1 MDEQAFSLRR
11 GGFAGEGVCGGT
23 GCCAAQDLE
32 HSNCG
37 NFRLCT
43 VVQTDPLGQ
52 GNIPL
57 IVYKAGSLTECT
69 EPLPTVVCVCVRFN
83 PVQFTV
89 CETVTL
95 NSIDV
100 QGEQQ

>member
-1 MDEQAFSLRR
+1 MPP
-11 GGFAGEGVCGGT
+11 CGGT
-23 GCCAAQDLE
+23 GCRAAQDLE

-57 IVYKAGSLTECT
+57 IVYKAGSLINVQNHY
-69 EPLPTVVCVCVRFN
+69 PLFVCVSSFHPR
-83 PVQFTV
+83 VQFTV